1 MHTET
6 ATMVWAQTKVSMHMQ
21 KKKPDRHVGRH
32 CFEDGITIPQK

>member
-21 KKKPDRHVGRH
+21 KKNQTGMWGGTVLKM
-32 CFEDGITIPQK
+32 E

>member
-21 KKKPDRHVGRH
+21 KKETGMWGGTVLKM
-32 CFEDGITIPQK
+32 E